1 MNGWR
6 WTQGTYSA
14 VPIPSARRSAITA
27 SRSTPG
33 ASLTMYTNQERLWS
47 GSSAHSAQLVELRG
61 IAEHVDSD
69 DGFRP
74 GGDRRL
80 EGGRIQVERQRIDV
94 REDRG
99 RALED
104 EAVGR
109 GDERN
114 RRGDRLVS
122 GTETRDVTQ
131 KMESRGAARDRGGEG
146 RANLLRH
153 QLFEAVDRRP
163 EREPS

>member
-1 MNGWR
+1 MP
-6 WTQGTYSA
+6 TE
-14 VPIPSARRSAITA
+14 RSALVLRTEGL
-27 SRSTPG
+27 SGVLDQCEPV
-33 ASLTMYTNQERLWS
+33 SL
-47 GSSAHSAQLVELRG
+47 AHSAQLVELRG

-80 EGGRIQVERQRIDV
+80 DGGRIQVERQLIDV

-153 QLFEAVDRRP
+153 QLFEAVDRGP